1 MMPHSPISRTDG
13 GSVSAIKHFIFGG
26 VLDSSWYSN
35 EESGGENKR
44 GIKNQVFRSQVLR
57 SQVLRPQVFKSQ
69 IIKSKI
75 SRSHKFVP
83 GVNEDDVNFP
93 NNLRQSPCDSSQSG
107 ATARSPVTKVI
118 NFRSPSFRSAE
129 SKLNVDGKNSPHYGS
144 TPNLTLSS
152 EGNDKTSS
160 NNMLMGAVGGTLPRN
175 YHRDHG
181 RWMQDAP
188 CDSASSSVC
197 SYVHPNSLTLDSG
210 FLSDSTC
217 QDFEISETKADS
229 QNSPSL
235 SQQTQVTSERDSSSR
250 MTLHQDNPT
259 YGCIPEAAST
269 PISAASK
276 QKPCAPDPPPKSRKG
291 SRQTSSVTLKIENG
305 LFATVKET
313 KTGREGRARDRRP
326 LDLSTALA
334 APPPPPSL
342 IIVKKERR
350 EDHNLDDDSNA
361 GGWKTA
367 TVTMSGTFLAR
378 CVKIEDLSSRDSE
391 DLRVEGGRHPP
402 ERRESG
408 RFPSAARLLRSL
420 GRNRDDEGGGARA
433 RDTSEPSLSRGN
445 PHYHSEGKGLKKKN
459 NWTSER
465 ELNSVSPTQK
475 ERSHSFCEKTDAKRR
490 FSYHENKVLREEA
503 KTRLDRQEEEGPLQ
517 ADGTP
522 LPSEASPVHSA
533 LSSTISSSASQVPSS
548 PTTPCV
554 PSSAQPL
561 SNEKGEENIYE
572 NLPAHMNTS
581 DTVTLSACDGQKQ
594 PDSVERLQN
603 EVQTARPLERA
614 DKDRRSVRKL
624 TKDSGYETSPYSEG
638 DYANIDLY
646 SDADALPDGDGDDV
660 TLAPECEL
668 APPSPLLES
677 ATHISGS
684 SSPSIQ
690 NTPTSTHQHSPSQL
704 SISGSQERR
713 SSWQLPGSGSSS
725 NIAAAA
731 VSHQPDLCAAR
742 GVSPSCTSLSS
753 SSQGASHEARSEANS
768 NTSNS
773 RFETRLETTS
783 NNTSTL
789 TKRSANTANKSSAS
803 RRSPLPRYPSAESL
817 SSFAESLV
825 SPGGASSS
833 SLVPAKSTPSLHQNA
848 SGQAHNFS
856 IRHSSVNAALHASRS
871 TPNLDDAEDGSMVT
885 KKSSMYSY
893 LQGTSS
899 PSSKGGMGGS
909 GVVGGRYWDVTMG
922 ADDTPDREDYA
933 HHLRSSSYQLLH
945 SRQLSALSSGSAGS
959 YHSRQHSNTS
969 NYSETDDLSPRAD
982 LSSSHS
988 HHSHHHGIDR
998 PRFFSYD
1005 NLGPDSGSHK
1015 YHGSWNISE
1024 PDLTSAPPPYSPP
1037 GPNYQQAPTP
1047 PSTTASTVRHSP
1059 TSNSSSGRHPSSPP
1073 PPPVRDAS
1081 SLKYIKYG
1089 PGHEKYP
1096 SWPVP
1101 AASANQVIHPGSSHD
1116 ANVSGLPDSTS
1127 LSPAPQGS
1135 HRSKS
1140 WTEQSEY
1147 PKEKAGGYARPF
1159 NKKPSN
1165 QAYHRQLKTV
1175 MERSEKLPKEV
1186 FHSNLREE
1194 VFSGSDYSFMDA
1206 YCKSSSFYPSYDRDG
1221 RTLDDKDYRSP
1232 SPPERDIG
1240 MGEATFGQ
1248 VTAAQLEEHRRR
1260 YEDYNY
1266 DLIGTTPLLDQLRCD
1281 SLIWEGNTE
1290 RDSVRGE
1297 SESVADSS
1305 RYSNGRE
1312 SVTTVVTN
1320 SSSASS
1326 SETLK
1331 WHGSLSDISIMSGH
1345 SRDPRADH
1353 NIVHSSRV
1361 QAPQRHNSESVL
1373 YYGADGRG
1381 KPPHGR
1387 LGPESRDHRDL
1398 RRSIRDTESG
1408 YPRPSREGK
1417 WSREVERN
1425 NEMNNL
1431 KKFPSYSYTQP
1442 LSQITEAPSAEMRET
1457 PRSPTRSMQSPTVDC
1472 SKPPSVAERIHE
1484 LERQSRTTVSENSTR
1499 GPRDQSNSRERD
1511 NREVRDRRDSRER
1524 EPQEMRERDS
1534 RDCKDRGTRE
1544 SRRSLDE
1551 TCSQEVH
1558 ELGQTPEVR
1567 PAREPRDP
1575 SETRGHQR
1583 RGSRDSQRG
1592 DMRLDFSRLEKEP
1605 PSLTGSDTLRSPT
1618 TPGSAGSTSS
1628 RSPTS
1633 KEQDSGR
1640 AFVHENFQNILN
1652 TFTEV
1657 DRGDRMDRLSSN
1669 VSYSYLD
1676 PEKRRKVPDATLKS
1690 IQKQAVMSFVYERH
1704 GGRGMT
1710 GQSVSDLSSAS
1721 SQSSLISSHSA
1732 PETTQAKW
1740 STVQQQHPSNQNMR
1754 TDKSGKAG
1762 KGMARLGR
1770 VPESE
1775 GDEQTVRHS
1784 RRRSMSGR
1792 DSGSECGTEDLSRG
1806 GSQRS
1811 SLASDAA
1818 SSRGEQPPAFPQKQ
1832 AQQHPHPEVVAR
1844 SSSTSSAHSTSAN
1857 EDPKPTEEAEP
1868 CRDDDGTYHKD
1879 SYMAH
1884 RRDWKTG
1891 FEGRYRRTIS
1901 PSAANRNLL
1910 YNRDDN
1916 TNNNQSNA
1924 SNNNNNINN
1933 SSSSATSTSPLPLPP
1948 QEQQERRNSSTPPG
1962 GGTILRNHSTS
1973 NLVQT
1978 NNSKNANDYDSSV
1991 NNNGWTCHGH
2001 TTSTTVNFTAE
2012 ELRAFKARRAH
2023 AHIQDAGALP
2033 LEKDGGGRP
2042 LHTSQSSPA
2051 LSSALRS
2058 AASDG
2063 STTSLAS
2070 GGGGSSLSSGHSG
2083 SGSPTKLSP
2092 ASSLRASVDS
2102 LHRPSSST
2110 STITS
2115 HSPRP
2120 ITRATSLVDPLH
2132 PPDDLSVARSNSMS
2146 QEAIHFT
2153 STASIN
2159 ESLSRISAINDS
2171 LSRSTSMAESLCRST
2186 SVTEAPSVA
2195 PAGPQI
2201 HAHNASETASPSS
2214 SSSPP
2219 HQSSP
2224 SSAPAAASTVPT
2236 APASPT
2242 SPVPHDGPITA
2253 HPATVTEEVSPG
2265 PPPPL
2270 TISNKSLTTKSPP
2283 SPKSPLASKSLT
2295 PVSPLS
2301 PMSPFSSKSPVS
2313 STSPVLSPTSSKMC
2327 AFPSVSN
2334 SNNSSVSNNPSSTTL
2349 AVTSSLDTTTTATTT
2364 LSYPIT
2370 SPSMSPAT
2378 LPVDHSIIVLSYGRT
2393 RYQEEIDC
2401 DLLSKDYGPQL
2412 TVDSK
2417 LLALLAPGPEYK
2429 TAAHYMQGVF
2439 SLELRKDF
2447 ISSTHAQHP
2456 DLSHI
2461 HQNSAMPPNTSTA
2474 TNGVANTSNEKA
2486 PLPSDSAY
2494 FTTSESKAKLLT
2506 RLRGNGSSLQDG
2518 VPTVTDQQQLHKK
2531 KEELVAS
2538 IGRKLEILRA
2548 EREAIKEEM
2557 RLNQELGS
2565 EVTSL
2570 VEERARLAESEK
2582 YKLHVEEIDKIT
2594 SLLLGLSGRL
2604 ARAENALML
2613 SKEADPEERRILE
2626 GKRDKLSEQLEEA
2639 KRLKENIDRRAI
2651 QVSKVLNQY
2660 LNEDEYADYDHFIK
2674 MKAKLIMDAREIDD
2688 KIKLGEEQ
2696 QQALIETICKK

>member
-1 MMPHSPISRTDG
+1 M
-13 GSVSAIKHFIFGG
+13 VSDKPKK
-26 VLDSSWYSN
+26 VL
-35 EESGGENKR
+35 G
-44 GIKNQVFRSQVLR
+44 FL
-57 SQVLRPQVFKSQ
+57 
-69 IIKSKI
+69 KSKAKK
-75 SRSHKFVP
+75 R
-83 GVNEDDVNFP
+83 
-93 NNLRQSPCDSSQSG
+93 
-107 ATARSPVTKVI
+107 
-118 NFRSPSFRSAE
+118 
-129 SKLNVDGKNSPHYGS
+129 
-144 TPNLTLSS
+144 
-152 EGNDKTSS
+152 
-160 NNMLMGAVGGTLPRN
+160 
-175 YHRDHG
+175 
-181 RWMQDAP
+181 
-188 CDSASSSVC
+188 
-197 SYVHPNSLTLDSG
+197 
-210 FLSDSTC
+210 
-217 QDFEISETKADS
+217 
-229 QNSPSL
+229 
-235 SQQTQVTSERDSSSR
+235 ERDSS
-250 MTLHQDNPT
+250 
-259 YGCIPEAAST
+259 
-269 PISAASK
+269 
-276 QKPCAPDPPPKSRKG
+276 
-291 SRQTSSVTLKIENG
+291 
-305 LFATVKET
+305 
-313 KTGREGRARDRRP
+313 KTR
-326 LDLSTALA
+326 
-334 APPPPPSL
+334 
-342 IIVKKERR
+342 
-350 EDHNLDDDSNA
+350 
-361 GGWKTA
+361 
-367 TVTMSGTFLAR
+367 
-378 CVKIEDLSSRDSE
+378 SSRDSE

-1868 CRDDDGTYHKD
+1868 CRDDDGASRASSTRGLLEGVLASSDAIATHDPPLPPSLPPPTPDEPPPRPPERPPKKPNLRSLFHGQTSTASGPHPNALSPLATANGLLPHTEKTSPDSEMRRIEESANELRNLPLARPYKYRKPPAPDPPKSPEATPTALPKSTTSPVAVATAAAAAAAAAPTPASLRQSRSSPDTRLHAPSSLHASHLVPPTSPVSRSSTPDLPPPPPPPLTDGEVVVNDEPLPPPPSEVAAPPPDVPPLPPDSPPREMLTATPPPVPRDANKSMMTPQTYHKD